1 MPRKRD
7 PSLPTP
13 FEIRY
18 AVKRAALLLSDQ
30 EREDLQA
37 LLRKKPPTPLNQV
50 LAFFQDK
57 PAAQQWLERT
67 LYPSPS
73 ELTRSYE
80 GLSGHPGE
88 IPARSLWKCPQCGFT
103 WRVLRK
109 GRPVPPCPNDGS
121 RLEPVL
127 KKEQNDAG

>member
-1 MPRKRD
+1 MPTKRD
-7 PSLPTP
+7 PSVPTP

-30 EREDLQA
+30 ERKALQA
-37 LLRKKPPTPLNQV
+37 LLRKKPATPLHQV
-50 LAFFQDK
+50 LAFFRDK
-57 PAAQQWLERT
+57 PAAQQWLQDA

-73 ELTRSYE
+73 EPIRGYV
-80 GLSGHPGE
+80 GLSGQPGE

-109 GRPVPPCPNDGS
+109 GRPVPPCPHDGS
-121 RLEPVL
+121 KLEYVPA
-127 KKEQNDAG
+127 KEQNDAG